1 MLYKSIFT
9 VVAVVAAVLLTGCGE
24 KAPPSDSGSTFK
36 DSRDGKTY
44 KTVKIGSQIWFAENL
59 NFAAK
64 GSKCYENKDANC
76 AKYGR
81 LYDWTTANKAC
92 PAGYHLP
99 TDDEWTALVN
109 YAGGE
114 EKAGKKL
121 KSTVG
126 WDENGNGT
134 DDFDFR
140 ALPGGGDGWGDD
152 NGFGGAGEGGN
163 WWSATELDAE
173 VVERASANIPKGFPK
188 PDAAD
193 FAWNREL
200 EYGDNNVGRGGIQ
213 KERLYSVR
221 CVQDW

>member
-9 VVAVVAAVLLTGCGE
+9 VVAVVVSVLLAYCGE
-24 KAPPSDSGSTFK
+24 KAPPSDSGRTFK

-81 LYDWTTANKAC
+81 LYDWETANKAC

-114 EKAGKKL
+114 NKAGKKL

-140 ALPGGGDGWGDD
+140 ALPGGGGEVR
-152 NGFGGAGEGGN
+152 FGGAGEQGT

-173 VVERASANIPKGFPK
+173 FVERTSANIPKGFPK

-193 FAWNREL
+193 FAWSWDLNS
-200 EYGDNNVGRGGIQ
+200 GDNIAGKGGIG
-213 KERLYSVR
+213 KEQLHSVR